1 MNANEKTTFE
11 NLVSHMTQGE
21 RAQLLSK
28 MRPLEGDSEKSDFE
42 SKKNSELEGDGVRL
56 DEKLRGESIIYR
68 FILWLR
74 SVFSSTSSEEIYNAD
89 RVMSLYRRLNHE
101 FPGLL
106 DFRDKLLL
114 GVFYEKL
121 VELKKAADFFKP
133 YLNEINLNPG
143 AFFVY
148 LGSFLVPEV
157 TQRMNDEVDPNS
169 FPLERE
175 VTNELRIS
183 LLRKMDDILKEIPA
197 NNRAE
202 LYQCIVSVEW
212 LSQFAKLP
220 FERFISGFSGV
231 ITNSQVARFET
242 VGAELSAFARILC
255 NGKRIPSEAL
265 ESIYLFSANEIVVAS
280 SAATDDNSRAKEFM
294 DKASS
299 FVAIIH
305 GFITTVPLRLVN
317 KVVFKNI
324 QWQPEQFSGA
334 EDWFVKF
341 KEQWKRL
348 FEQQWKRWLRAK
360 RKSQMSMQ
368 LLENFKIDDIP
379 LLPDRPWAEM
389 WGGIPFRFENTAG
402 FLYWFVS
409 KKMHYASEPLKILLL
424 EGQFIN
430 KENKVEFSETLNSLD
445 ETSRAMYDMAESLSR
460 TGQTGL
466 VFDKLA
472 ADHLRT
478 LPAQSKIDSLIAE
491 NETKVQ
497 KMRDTFCSCV
507 RTMKKI
513 LDGVF
518 GEKRDSV
525 YEGISNLASV
535 RGGDNAE
542 FRSKLLE
549 SQRQFEAAFSVLKE
563 LEQIDVPL
571 ETK

>member
-1 MNANEKTTFE
+1 MNANEKTAFDS
-11 NLVSHMTQGE
+11 LVSQMTQDE

-42 SKKNSELEGDGVRL
+42 PKKNAELEGDGVRL
-56 DEKLRGESIIYR
+56 EERLRRESILYR

-74 SVFSSTSSEEIYNAD
+74 SVFSSTPSEEIYNSD
-89 RVMSLYRRLNHE
+89 RVLSLYRRMSHE

-114 GVFYEKL
+114 GIFYEKL

-133 YLNEINLNPG
+133 YLNEINSNQG
-143 AFFVY
+143 AFYVY

-157 TQRMNDEVDPNS
+157 TQRMNAEVDPNS
-169 FPLERE
+169 LPLERE
-175 VTNELRIS
+175 VTNELRSS
-183 LLRKMDDILKEIPA
+183 LLRKMDDVLKEIPA
-197 NNRAE
+197 NRRAE
-202 LYQCIVSVEW
+202 LYQCVVSVEW
-212 LSQFAKLP
+212 LSQFARLP
-220 FERFISGFSGV
+220 FDRFISGFSGG
-231 ITNSQVARFET
+231 ITDSQVARFET
-242 VGAELSAFARILC
+242 VGAELAAFARILC
-255 NGKRIPSEAL
+255 NGKKIPSEAL
-265 ESIYLFSANEIVVAS
+265 ESIYLFSAKEIVVAS
-280 SAATDDNSRAKEFM
+280 SVATDDDSRAKEFM

-299 FVAIIH
+299 FIAIIH

-360 RKSQMSMQ
+360 RKNQMSME
-368 LLENFKIDDIP
+368 LLENFKIDSIP
-379 LLPDRPWAEM
+379 LLPDRPWAKM
-389 WGGIPFRFENTAG
+389 WGGIPFHFENTAG

-409 KKMHYASEPLKILLL
+409 NKMRSAIEPLKILLL
-424 EGQFIN
+424 EGQFVN
-430 KENKVEFSETLNSLD
+430 KENKAEFSETLNALD
-445 ETSRAMYDMAESLSR
+445 EASSAMYDMAESLSR

-478 LPAQSKIDSLIAE
+478 LPAQSKIDSLMLE
-491 NETKVQ
+491 HETKIQ
-497 KMRDTFCSCV
+497 KIRDAFCSCV
-507 RTMKKI
+507 RSMKKI
-513 LDGVF
+513 VDGVF

-525 YEGISNLASV
+525 YEGISNLASI

-542 FRSKLLE
+542 FRAKLLE
-549 SQRQFEAAFSVLKE
+549 GERLFEAAFSILKE
-563 LEQIDVPL
+563 LEQIDIPI
-571 ETK
+571 ESK